1 MKKSKHTKNNGIID
15 IEKGKTNSNAIKEK
29 TNIVDNLCA
38 SAEFTN
44 VD

>member
-1 MKKSKHTKNNGIID
+1 MKNKKNEKISGIID
-15 IEKGKTNSNAIKEK
+15 IEKNKTNSAPIEEK
-29 TNIVDNLCA
+29 TNIVDNLSA